1 MIFLLM
7 IWESSLYSLYR
18 NKIYR
23 IPSLCTLDM
32 FQSINTKNTKTM
44 NIEINVRLNLIDILK
59 EKIKILF
66 VTTQERG

>member
-1 MIFLLM
+1 
-7 IWESSLYSLYR
+7 
-18 NKIYR
+18 
-23 IPSLCTLDM
+23 M